1 MSRKWK
7 NGLKS
12 TYFLRF
18 FRCLVPQACR
28 SGGFAILA
36 KKTDGSPVDINIIST
51 AIVDRVHHRKGQG
64 RYGNSTDHDL
74 SNFGKLAAQ
83 FTYSKLGQLFVDS
96 VE

>member
-1 MSRKWK
+1 M
-7 NGLKS
+7 KS

-28 SGGFAILA
+28 SGSFAILA
-36 KKTDGSPVDINIIST
+36 KKSDGSPVDINIIST
-51 AIVDRVHHRKGQG
+51 AIVDRVHHCKGQG
-64 RYGNSTDHDL
+64 RYGNSTNYDL
-74 SNFGKLAAQ
+74 SHFGKLAAQ